1 MSEYW
6 NTCFLSLL
14 SNSFQIV
21 VSGSE
26 GLRFLKEGNLRSL
39 NMIVCSWNASA
50 PYS

>member
-14 SNSFQIV
+14 SNSFQSV

-26 GLRFLKEGNLRSL
+26 GLRFRRGIEKFEHDF
-39 NMIVCSWNASA
+39 V
-50 PYS
+50 